1 MGVTRE
7 REYLK
12 TIEVQKNEKERD
24 NSYPQQHQKVCLVA
38 TSMLASVLPSAAA
51 QTDNF
56 FASTV

>member
-12 TIEVQKNEKERD
+12 TIEVQKTKKSTTTHTR
-24 NSYPQQHQKVCLVA
+24 NSTKGVSMVP

-51 QTDNF
+51 QTENF